1 MKAPLDRLTNWGGS
15 VNCCHSWFTSSWETK
30 LERCTLDTTRQV
42 FQDSFSFS
50 LAFCQSCN
58 SSLNTFYDSNFMW
71 VFRYP
76 GRPRWSTRVNHEQNC
91 CPVQLLGRQKRGTRT
106 SCWSSL
112 PWSWFWN
119 PRFVARWNV
128 SYLNGIS
135 LRIFAR
141 PTLFSHLTLKE
152 DSKTNTFL
160 LQSVE
165 L

>member
-15 VNCCHSWFTSSWETK
+15 VNFCHSWFTSSWETK

-112 PWSWFWN
+112 PWGQLRYSWFVVHRLNLCFKSDFPLSWTIKIC
-119 PRFVARWNV
+119 
-128 SYLNGIS
+128 YLWRMRTS
-135 LRIFAR
+135 
-141 PTLFSHLTLKE
+141 PMVC
-152 DSKTNTFL
+152 L
-160 LQSVE
+160 LA
-165 L
+165 